1 MNEILNNFKLDEDSL
16 GREISLKAMLVI
28 KRNDCYLVPM
38 GEDDSSINKIEVYFP
53 GLELQLDE
61 AIGGWVGSSVIYFD
75 EVHITGLLTKWTIR
89 ERPIC
94 ISNIKYFSIFRD
106 GEKYTIL

>member
-1 MNEILNNFKLDEDSL
+1 MIHQLTRLKFIL
-16 GREISLKAMLVI
+16 
-28 KRNDCYLVPM
+28 
-38 GEDDSSINKIEVYFP
+38 